1 MTLSLESVSIQG
13 DFGFIST
20 LLQAQPFLSKS
31 WRCKYICVCCFCL
44 FQVVYIVLV
53 AWQLVLWKFVHLFCF
68 IFTMFTSIDTWHH
81 WCWGLLLLKCILV
94 CLWTLFQCGRH
105 WTVLLANLSLLLVYD
120 LGNLNICIYISTC
133 SIFFV
138 SPGLQ
143 MLFSRSTHI
152 SKKHIYRLGNKS
164 STQFKDIFG
173 RCWGIPLPR
182 LKWGRLRSLL

>member
-13 DFGFIST
+13 GFGFIST

-53 AWQLVLWKFVHLFCF
+53 AWQLVLWKCVHLSCF

-94 CLWTLFQCGRH
+94 CLWDTLSVWTALNSFIGQLVFAACLWSWKLKYMYLYFHMFYLLCQSWITNAVFQI
-105 WTVLLANLSLLLVYD
+105 N
-120 LGNLNICIYISTC
+120 
-133 SIFFV
+133 
-138 SPGLQ
+138 
-143 MLFSRSTHI
+143 THF
-152 SKKHIYRLGNKS
+152 KKTHL
-164 STQFKDIFG
+164 
-173 RCWGIPLPR
+173 
-182 LKWGRLRSLL
+182 